1 MASLS
6 FFSCS
11 VLQYKNYHNITR
23 KIDIHKPIY
32 PSKSTSDIVTA
43 KATAV
48 VQPFARRSANY
59 APTLWTFDH
68 IQSLS
73 SEYTGEYYKA
83 RANSLKD
90 TVKKMLVSKVG
101 DPLSSLELVDDLQ
114 RLGISYHFQ
123 EEIRNLLEMIYCSYY
138 KPHDQWD
145 NLGLNLKALGFR
157 LLRQHGFQ
165 VPQEIFHNF
174 KSKIQNLKPQELL
187 ENTIGMLNLY
197 EASYHS
203 LEEESLL
210 DDARDFSATFLK
222 ENQDRFDENI
232 SSLVSHALEFPLHWR
247 VPRIE
252 AKWFIHAY
260 EKRSDMNPILLE
272 LSKLDF
278 DMVQA
283 VHIEDLKHASRWWS
297 NTRWDSKLSF
307 SRDRVVVNF
316 LWTIGFG
323 YLPQYTLGRRTLAK
337 VNSMITTIDDVY
349 DVYGNLDELEQF
361 TRVIERW
368 DINAAEELPDYMKIC
383 FLGFH
388 NTVNE
393 IAYDTMADT
402 GFFILPYLKKAWAD
416 LCNAYLVEARWY
428 YGGYQ
433 PTLKEYLDNGWVSI
447 SGPVI
452 LMNATFLTSVGTTNE
467 VFQCMEGL
475 EKIVHYSSRILR
487 LADDLGTSEDE
498 MVKGDI
504 SKSIQCYM
512 HESGATEEEAR
523 MHIKELILE
532 TWKKLNKERARANS
546 QFSRE
551 FVEYAT
557 NVARTAQFI
566 YSEGDGHGRPDII
579 QSHISALLF
588 NPIQRTI

>member
-337 VNSMITTIDDVY
+337 VNSMITTM
-349 DVYGNLDELEQF
+349 LD
-361 TRVIERW
+361 
-368 DINAAEELPDYMKIC
+368 
-383 FLGFH
+383 
-388 NTVNE
+388 
-393 IAYDTMADT
+393 
-402 GFFILPYLKKAWAD
+402 
-416 LCNAYLVEARWY
+416 
-428 YGGYQ
+428 
-433 PTLKEYLDNGWVSI
+433 
-447 SGPVI
+447 
-452 LMNATFLTSVGTTNE
+452 
-467 VFQCMEGL
+467 
-475 EKIVHYSSRILR
+475 
-487 LADDLGTSEDE
+487 
-498 MVKGDI
+498 
-504 SKSIQCYM
+504 
-512 HESGATEEEAR
+512 
-523 MHIKELILE
+523 
-532 TWKKLNKERARANS
+532 
-546 QFSRE
+546 
-551 FVEYAT
+551 
-557 NVARTAQFI
+557 
-566 YSEGDGHGRPDII
+566 
-579 QSHISALLF
+579 
-588 NPIQRTI
+588 